1 MARKNNT
8 SSTFLG
14 DVLPKE
20 RLAKSS
26 QEMLIEGAA
35 SMSGQIVK
43 NMAKD
48 LRDGGMQKTKKDKK
62 DKKPRVE
69 VGPPKPKTRSYKLS
83 DKKAEIKVG
92 KPVAVGV
99 IKKSTNKMKKES
111 AFKMKGFSG
120 FGNSP
125 TKQKE
130 DKYPMLKPGDKE
142 SRSDTVLA
150 GSRRFPG
157 YENLN
162 KENKKK
168 IKDATDRLGG
178 YTPSLKEVYRQFKG
192 Q

>member
-1 MARKNNT
+1 MI
-8 SSTFLG
+8 
-14 DVLPKE
+14 
-20 RLAKSS
+20 RLK
-26 QEMLIEGAA
+26 
-35 SMSGQIVK
+35 
-43 NMAKD
+43 
-48 LRDGGMQKTKKDKK
+48 
-62 DKKPRVE
+62 
-69 VGPPKPKTRSYKLS
+69 
-83 DKKAEIKVG
+83 IK
-92 KPVAVGV
+92 
-99 IKKSTNKMKKES
+99 IDKMKKGP
-111 AFKMKGFSG
+111 FKMKGFSG